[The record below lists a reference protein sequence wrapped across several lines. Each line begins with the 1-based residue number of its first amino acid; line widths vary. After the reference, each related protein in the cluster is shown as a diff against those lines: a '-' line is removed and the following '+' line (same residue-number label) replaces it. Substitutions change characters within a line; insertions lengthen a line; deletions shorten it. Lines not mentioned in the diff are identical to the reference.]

1 MEDDSTKGNV
11 IKGPWKNLKK
21 SGRKINIP
29 TDIEKATEDLYFVDE
44 LTEALLVQLI
54 HTSSENGFNIK
65 SEKFIKDIGF
75 ISECVKATLLR
86 QMKYK
91 HPVAFLMDKVM
102 SMTRRQH
109 QNIDKNYTQFD
120 FKELSR
126 LLKEKDN
133 ETKKE

>member
-1 MEDDSTKGNV
+1 M
-11 IKGPWKNLKK
+11 
-21 SGRKINIP
+21 
-29 TDIEKATEDLYFVDE
+29 
-44 LTEALLVQLI
+44 VQLI

-91 HPVAFLMDKVM
+91 HPVSFLMDKIM

-109 QNIDKNYTQFD
+109 DSLDKNYTQFD
-120 FKELSR
+120 FKELSK
-126 LLKEKDN
+126 LLGEKDN

>member
-11 IKGPWKNLKK
+11 IKGPWKNLKR
-21 SGRKINIP
+21 SGRKINVP

-44 LTEALLVQLI
+44 LTETLLVQLI

>member
-11 IKGPWKNLKK
+11 IKGPWKNLKR
-21 SGRKINIP
+21 SGRKINVP

-44 LTEALLVQLI
+44 LTETLLVQLI

-65 SEKFIKDIGF
+65 NEKFIKDIGF
-75 ISECVKATLLR
+75 ISECVKAALLR

-91 HPVAFLMDKVM
+91 HPVAFLMDKIM

>member
-21 SGRKINIP
+21 SGRKIHVP
-29 TDIEKATEDLYFVDE
+29 TNTEKVTEDLYFVDE

-75 ISECVKATLLR
+75 IIEVTKGVIYRSMGIPYPTQKLLEVFVNTQIDADKSLRSEVDLEQLDK
-86 QMKYK
+86 
-91 HPVAFLMDKVM
+91 FLEMCKD
-102 SMTRRQH
+102 
-109 QNIDKNYTQFD
+109 
-120 FKELSR
+120 
-126 LLKEKDN
+126 EKSDD
-133 ETKKE
+133 

>member
-11 IKGPWKNLKK
+11 IKGPWKNLKR
-21 SGRKINIP
+21 SGRKINVP

-44 LTEALLVQLI
+44 LTETLLVQLI

-133 ETKKE
+133 EPKKE

>member
-1 MEDDSTKGNV
+1 MEGC
-11 IKGPWKNLKK
+11 
-21 SGRKINIP
+21 NI
-29 TDIEKATEDLYFVDE
+29 T
-44 LTEALLVQLI
+44 
-54 HTSSENGFNIK
+54 
-65 SEKFIKDIGF
+65 KDIGF
-75 ISECVKATLLR
+75 ISECVKAALLR